1 MYALIIVR
9 AASRELIPDARI
21 ANNRMRRA
29 GCGLSRLVIPRVQQR
44 DCSEEVSER
53 ASAAT
58 GRARSRIRRVN
69 RVRNNNIYTISVYT
83 LSTSFRVCDSFAALC
98 DKPEITSMF
107 SDYKKVDSNIE
118 KNELE

>member
-1 MYALIIVR
+1 MRPISSGHTSR
-9 AASRELIPDARI
+9 ATTRLQRGSE
-21 ANNRMRRA
+21 RA
-29 GCGLSRLVIPRVQQR
+29 
-44 DCSEEVSER
+44 SER

-69 RVRNNNIYTISVYT
+69 RVRNNNIYTINVYT

-118 KNELE
+118 KNGLE